1 MRDWNKITLE
11 WHDLY
16 ICINMRFLQLSL
28 LLSFFFQLCIINL
41 WDMLAIQLRKQ
52 YELTTYAIWKLG
64 FQPKSSVLN

>member
-1 MRDWNKITLE
+1 MSIYMYKYVISSVVIVTF
-11 WHDLY
+11 
-16 ICINMRFLQLSL
+16 I
-28 LLSFFFQLCIINL
+28 FFQLCIINL